1 MGNTDTG
8 PNFEVDQRTESD
20 GVFSYTPKGN
30 EGASGEDDASGA
42 EPPVSAGGQ
51 RPNTGM
57 LLAGFVFLAV
67 ASLVF
72 GVATTLKNVSA
83 PFQATAGKDS
93 EEEELVIEQGPS
105 IQDLKNQ
112 DTDSDGLS
120 DYDEGQVY
128 RTSPYLKDSDADG
141 YDDKQE
147 IATGHDPLCA
157 TGKPCSKEVKTSGAT
172 TDPEGSEQAGVTEPS
187 NISGSSKFDPSKYV
201 DASSQDP
208 FAKLEQFGPAEVRA
222 LLLEK
227 GLPPDKLQ
235 QLSDET
241 IMELYRQTL
250 EETKKSAGGV
260 RDYTAL
266 GSGASVR
273 GGSGVSGGTSVA
285 NPSAAVEPLAL
296 TPTQIRDLL
305 RQSGRVT
312 EQQLSE
318 LTDEQLVEIYRQ
330 ALELQK
336 KKSGQ

>member
-8 PNFEVDQRTESD
+8 PNFEVDRRTESD
-20 GVFSYTPKGN
+20 GVFSYAPKG
-30 EGASGEDDASGA
+30 DDAAAGEGDFDEA
-42 EPPVSAGGQ
+42 EPPESAGAQ

-57 LLAGFVFLAV
+57 LLAGLVFLTV

-72 GVATTLKNVSA
+72 GVATTLKNVAA
-83 PFQATAGKDS
+83 PFQAAAGKES
-93 EEEELVIEQGPS
+93 EEDELVIEQGQS
-105 IQDLKNQ
+105 IEDLKNQ
-112 DTDSDGLS
+112 DTDDDGLS

-128 RTSPYLKDSDADG
+128 KTSPYLKDSDADG

-157 TGKPCSKEVKTSGAT
+157 TGKPCSKEVKVAEGEAVGEQGEATNTSNGPGAST
-172 TDPEGSEQAGVTEPS
+172 
-187 NISGSSKFDPSKYV
+187 FDPSKYV

-208 FAKLEQFGPAEVRA
+208 FAKLERFGPAEVRA

-250 EETKKSAGGV
+250 EETKKSVGGV
-260 RDYTAL
+260 RDYTVP
-266 GSGASVR
+266 GI
-273 GGSGVSGGTSVA
+273 GVGTQAGTSGI
-285 NPSAAVEPLAL
+285 AAPETLTLA
-296 TPTQIRDLL
+296 PMQIRDLL
-305 RQSGRVT
+305 RQSGKVS
-312 EQQLSE
+312 EEQLSQ
-318 LTDEQLVEIYRQ
+318 LTDEQLTEIYRQ
-330 ALELQK
+330 AIDLQK